1 MTSSKNTVFAIGL
14 FLDLNIEI
22 EIDPI
27 LKFLA
32 GDGFS
37 DVTVPSLPGLSVA
50 WEWKSH
56 PRLWLCS
63 RLCKM
68 VEFGH

>member
-56 PRLWLCS
+56 P
-63 RLCKM
+63 
-68 VEFGH
+68 